1 MGFHEDGKWWVS
13 PSNYAP
19 EVVSKLEFPENI
31 EILDTT
37 LRDGEQQ
44 PSIIMT
50 KDEKVAFALKL
61 AETGVHR
68 IEAGT
73 PAVLKE
79 DADAIREICAE
90 IKRRGLKSKVYC
102 FARCMKQDV
111 QLAKDCGV
119 DGILTEMVGSEQMLK
134 YGKKWDYQKAVNVS
148 VEASNFAHELGLKVT
163 FFPADGSRAD
173 LDYLLN
179 FVDEVKEK
187 GHIDSVALVDTFGVL
202 SPEGAAHRVRAIRSR
217 FPDLPVECHFHD
229 DFGIGVATT
238 LAGLAAGAS
247 VAHVTVAGIGE
258 RSGSAQLEAVV
269 MALKALYGIDVGIK
283 TENFKSLAETLE
295 EMSRVPIHPIRP
307 IVGDKI
313 FQWETGLPSSLWE
326 NAKKVDPLIMLPYHW
341 SLTGHRMPRLLLGKK
356 SGKDNVRV
364 WLEDAGR
371 STDLSK
377 EQMAALVNAI
387 KEKSYSVK
395 RDLTKEEFLEIIDS
409 FGLK

>member
-44 PSIIMT
+44 PSIILT

-61 AETGVHR
+61 AEAGVHR

-73 PAVLKE
+73 PAALEE
-79 DADAIREICAE
+79 DAEAIREICAE
-90 IKRRGLKSKVYC
+90 IKRRGLKSKIYC

-119 DGILTEMVGSEQMLK
+119 DGILTEMIGSEQMLK
-134 YGKKWDYQKAVNVS
+134 HGKRWEYQKAVDVS

-179 FVDEVKEK
+179 FIGEVKEK
-187 GHIDSVALVDTFGVL
+187 GHIDSVTLVDTFGVL
-202 SPEGAAHRVRAIRSR
+202 SPEGAAHRVRAIRNR
-217 FPDLPVECHFHD
+217 FPDIPVECHFHD

-269 MALKALYGIDVGIK
+269 MALKILYGIDVGIK
-283 TENFKSLAETLE
+283 TENFKSLAEYLE
-295 EMSRVPIHPIRP
+295 HITRVPIHPIRP

-364 WLEDAGR
+364 WLEDAGC

-377 EQMAALVNAI
+377 EQMSALVSAI

-395 RDLTKEEFLEIIDS
+395 RDLTKEEFLEIVNS